1 MAKSWIEKRDIDK
14 EFKVKIIPKKFADIP
29 AGTKMFIPTPKIVD
43 KLVKTIPFGSFL
55 YSTQIREKL
64 ANNYNAEM
72 TCPVVTGISMRILSE
87 AAFEEFEIHNNIGK
101 ITPFW
106 RYGNKSR
113 VSTRFLFFNGIA
125 YGYDCFISNII
136 LQTKSVGKHYCSL
149 NYDYST
155 GCYTFYC

>member
-14 EFKVKIIPKKFADIP
+14 EFKVKINPKRFADIP

-55 YSTQIREKL
+55 YSTQIRKKL

-106 RYGNKSR
+106 RIVEPDSKLAGK
-113 VSTRFLFFNGIA
+113 LACGI
-125 YGYDCFISNII
+125 DFIVEKQIQENI
-136 LQTKSVGKHYCSL
+136 V
-149 NYDYST
+149 
-155 GCYTFYC
+155 F

>member
-14 EFKVKIIPKKFADIP
+14 EFKVKIIPKKFTDIP

-55 YSTQIREKL
+55 YSTQIRKKL

-87 AAFEEFEIHNNIGK
+87 AAFEEFEIHKNIEQ

-106 RYGNKSR
+106 RIVEPNSKLAGK
-113 VSTRFLFFNGIA
+113 LACGI
-125 YGYDCFISNII
+125 DFIAEKQMQENI
-136 LQTKSVGKHYCSL
+136 V
-149 NYDYST
+149 
-155 GCYTFYC
+155 F